1 MSHCSLKALGNPGLN
16 GIATGLNFS
25 EGRLEFNLDMFPC
38 CEGSS
43 RRLDEKTDSI
53 ISCDLIKRHK
63 NTEKIYLNYFRTWS
77 KQATKLPHEVSAV
90 RSSDVLK
97 KSANMIKGVDSQA
110 TVLKGVNSGPSILWS
125 YAIALSWRFN
135 HRVHLYTI
143 GKSAQQDI
151 LPKENNDDRP
161 LVILV
166 ENVHKLWD
174 SKNKEDLELLIQYAY
189 NSNANL
195 LIEVKEFHKN
205 PSLTE
210 AGPKVSS
217 FINNKINNMKTRPY
231 WEFLSEDSI
240 SRLKTMCYL
249 PKQIF

>member
-1 MSHCSLKALGNPGLN
+1 MNHCSLRVLGNPGLN

-25 EGRLEFNLDMFPC
+25 EGRLEFNVDMFPC
-38 CEGSS
+38 CGASS
-43 RRLDEKTDSI
+43 KRHDFKTDSV

-63 NTEKIYLNYFRTWS
+63 HTEAIYLNYFQTWT
-77 KQATKLPHEVSAV
+77 KQARKLPHEVSAM

-97 KSANMIKGVDSQA
+97 KAANMIKGVEAQA
-110 TVLKGVNSGPSILWS
+110 TVLKGVQPGPSILWS
-125 YAIALSWRFN
+125 YAIALCWRFN
-135 HRVHLYTI
+135 HRVHLHTL
-143 GKSAQQDI
+143 GKSNRQNI
-151 LPKENNDDRP
+151 LPKDNGDDRP
-161 LVILV
+161 MVILV

-195 LIEVKEFHKN
+195 IIEVKEYHQN
-205 PSLTE
+205 PSLSE
-210 AGPKVSS
+210 SGSSVSAI
-217 FINNKINNMKTRPY
+217 INSKINNMKTRPY